1 MKREN
6 KGVKPQD
13 ILLLSKLITLGEE
26 QMRQIDLAI
35 ELDISQAEVANSL
48 ERLKRAGLIDDT
60 KKRVNR
66 LAAIEFF
73 KHAIKFL
80 FPIEYEAPSRGILI
94 GPSAEFVKKAAKG
107 KSDMIYIVED
117 VNGKDMG
124 LAIKPI
130 YHSVAKVIREN
141 DLMYRLLCSIDIL
154 RGLGGV
160 RHKQVAE
167 SELTKI
173 ILKGDKANG

>member
-1 MKREN
+1 M
-6 KGVKPQD
+6 
-13 ILLLSKLITLGEE
+13 
-26 QMRQIDLAI
+26 
-35 ELDISQAEVANSL
+35 
-48 ERLKRAGLIDDT
+48 
-60 KKRVNR
+60 
-66 LAAIEFF
+66 
-73 KHAIKFL
+73 
-80 FPIEYEAPSRGILI
+80 
-94 GPSAEFVKKAAKG
+94 
-107 KSDMIYIVED
+107 VED